1 MAISTQ
7 PSSLTAE
14 YRYFIHDLVTN
25 DFLVELPLR
34 GVSFGRSL
42 REAGSFQGDIPVI
55 DATYNLD
62 LYNTT
67 LPGKRAIYV
76 TRDGVCVWGGIIW
89 SRNYNIKDKI
99 LSIQASEFTSY
110 LYHRVAWR
118 TWSNEYEAKLEII
131 QSGGE
136 YIGKAT
142 LTNAA
147 FDFTVGMPVYL
158 VFGLDSNR
166 KHDGYYY
173 VVNSPSAPTDEVFYF
188 KRKDDT
194 SLSNVTE
201 RVDTYSTVA
210 VRQDTYQYTRDLLE
224 SLKGDFFELEFP
236 NSEIEPAAEFFQT
249 IISASRTSN
258 VATLT
263 LDAAHGLVVGQ
274 RVTITDLDIDAS
286 FNGRYVVTAVTANT
300 FSYANVGSNVSNTSL
315 TPNTK
320 TVLYAQ
326 RNESGTVTLTTSGSH
341 GFTKDDLVTI
351 SDVNGSIDG
360 LHVITSVPS
369 STTFQ
374 FNTFYATEIAFS
386 SVKNANTNPTATVAA
401 SVKFSTYGEFSANS
415 GLDIDYSTD
424 GLSPQDPRVNPLFRG
439 AELKYVGEILD
450 SYSNVQNGFEYRID
464 ASYDPTTRSFK
475 KTFVFLPLVPQSLQT
490 YLTGLLTVKSS
501 VDGYY
506 SLPQDGNSVND
517 ARKVLSTGLT
527 YVWNGVAWVYTGGIG
542 VMPAGTTAPPAAFGA
557 DRLVFEHPGNILDAT
572 MEESAED
579 SATRFWV
586 QGADDTG
593 NSDASLPY
601 AAETAIDYLKDGWPL
616 LDQVEKVDEVSE
628 EETLYIHARQFLKEA
643 KPPISYFSIS
653 INGSAIPEVGTFA
666 PGDWCSVILDDSFV
680 RLRLAS
686 PLEPNSGSI
695 LLRKIEAYDIQVPDA
710 PSLPEQVNIQLIS
723 DGTIES
729 IGGVRL
735 NELGS

>member
-7 PSSLTAE
+7 PTSLTAE

-25 DFLVELPLR
+25 DFLVEVPFR

-42 REAGSFQGDIPVI
+42 REAGSFSADIPII

-62 LYNTT
+62 LYNNT

-99 LSIQASEFTSY
+99 LSVQAAEFTSY
-110 LYHRVAWR
+110 LYHRTAWR
-118 TWSNEYEAKLEII
+118 TWANEYEAQIEILA
-131 QSGGE
+131 SGV
-136 YIGKAT
+136 GKAT
-142 LTNAA
+142 LTTGS
-147 FDFTVGMPVYL
+147 FDFTANMPIYI

-173 VVNSPSAPTDEVFYF
+173 VVSDPAPTNEVIYF
-188 KRKDDT
+188 KRKDGT
-194 SLSNVTE
+194 SLSDISE
-201 RVDTYSTVA
+201 RKDSASTIA

-224 SLKGDFFELEFP
+224 SMGTDFFDLEFP

-249 IISASRTSN
+249 IVSASRATN
-258 VATLT
+258 VATIT

-274 RVTITDLDIDAS
+274 RVTITDLDLDAS
-286 FNGRYVVTAVTANT
+286 FNGRYIVTSITPNSFTYANT
-300 FSYANVGSNVSNTSL
+300 GPDVALTVL
-315 TPNTK
+315 TPNIKDVTHI
-320 TVLYAQ
+320 Q
-326 RNESGTVTLTTSGSH
+326 RNSAGTVTLTTSSAH
-341 GFTKDDLVTI
+341 GFTVDDLVTV
-351 SDVNGSIDG
+351 SDVNGSADG

-374 FNTFYATEIAFS
+374 YNTFYATEIAFS
-386 SVKNANTNPTATVAA
+386 KVTTANTDPKATVAA
-401 SVKFSTYGEFSANS
+401 SVKFSTYGEFSANAS
-415 GLDIDYSTD
+415 LNIDYST
-424 GLSPQDPRVNPLFRG
+424 GELSEQDPRVNPIFRG
-439 AELKYVGEILD
+439 SELKYVGEILD

-464 ASYDPTTRSFK
+464 CSYDNLTKTFK
-475 KTFVFLPLVPQSLQT
+475 RTFVFLPLIPNSLKT
-490 YLTGLLTVKSS
+490 YLTGLLTVKSE
-501 VDGYY
+501 VAGYY
-506 SLPQDGNSVND
+506 ALPQDGNSVND
-517 ARKVLSTGLT
+517 ARKVTSTGLT

-542 VMPAGTTAPPAAFGA
+542 VLPAGTTAPPAAFGA

-572 MEESAED
+572 LEESAED

-586 QGADDTG
+586 QGVDDTG

-628 EETLYIHARQFLKEA
+628 EDTLYIHARQFLKEA

-653 INGSAIPEVGTFA
+653 INGSTIPEAGTFA

-680 RLRLAS
+680 RLRLES
-686 PLEPNSGSI
+686 PLEPNSNGI
-695 LLRKIEAYDIQVPDA
+695 LLRKIESFEIQVPDA
-710 PSLPEQVNIQLIS
+710 PSLPEQINIQLIS

-729 IGGVRL
+729 IGGVRSS
-735 NELGS
+735 ELGS